1 MAAVLTW
8 THDGTVTLSTP
19 IASYTGPLDPQLFAV
34 FLGTLAVHSR
44 SAPVPAEIRR
54 IHILRVD
61 ADDYLIRGLLT
72 QGRISESR
80 SLEGIIHYIAWLH
93 SKRILHKSSHVPS
106 KPMPVT
112 RSARAKNVPATSRG
126 TKKRLDE
133 QVREQATS
141 RKAAK
146 KAPVVVVEEESD
158 DEADDESFV
167 ANSDSGDFA
176 GDTSVSDDGGGSIT
190 DDSDDIP
197 IAFLPGVRRG
207 DNGDIS
213 SDSDDEA
220 EVSDISDD
228 DCSDVSDDSSAG
240 SFIVEDD
247 DDDVDPRAVRYLARM
262 RQSRESSKSAFA
274 AYLDYVLNHRPV
286 PDHDVSAVTFR
297 NRARDLG
304 EAIVRSCNWRQE
316 IVTLIRS
323 NPTLRHTR
331 DGYSGLCDVCRHE
344 RFVND
349 MIQLGSKKFLCGTT
363 CVKRVIAYHQLV
375 HLDEGLRKLCGSDMP
390 NRAVQ
395 KECHD
400 YYRATIAAVLPF
412 ASGERDRYDD

>member
-8 THDGTVTLSTP
+8 THDGTVTLVTP
-19 IASYTGPLDPQLFAV
+19 KAAYTGPMDMHLFAK
-34 FLGTLAVHSR
+34 FLSHLVVHSR
-44 SAPVPAEIRR
+44 SAPLPAEIRR

-61 ADDYLIRGLLT
+61 VDYFLIRGLLA
-72 QGRISESR
+72 QGRLSEGM
-80 SLEGIIHYIAWLH
+80 SLDGIVNYIAWLH
-93 SKRILHKSSHVPS
+93 DKRILHENSHVPS

-112 RSARAKNVPATSRG
+112 RSTRAKNVPATSRG
-126 TKKRLDE
+126 TKKGLEE
-133 QVREQATS
+133 QAREQATA
-141 RKAAK
+141 RKKTA
-146 KAPVVVVEEESD
+146 VVMEEESD

-167 ANSDSGDFA
+167 ANSDSSEFA
-176 GDTSVSDDGGGSIT
+176 GDTDLSVADDGGGSIT

-197 IAFLPGVRRG
+197 LAFLPGVRRG
-207 DNGDIS
+207 DNGELS

-220 EVSDISDD
+220 EVSSISDD
-228 DCSDVSDDSSAG
+228 DCSDVSDDSSAD
-240 SFIVEDD
+240 SFIVED
-247 DDDVDPRAVRYLARM
+247 DDDVDPRAVLYLARM
-262 RQSRESSKSAFA
+262 KQSRESQKSAFA
-274 AYLDYVLNHRPV
+274 AYLDYVRSGRPV
-286 PDHDVSAVTFR
+286 PDHDVTAVTFR

-316 IVTLIRS
+316 IVTRIRS
-323 NPTLRHTR
+323 NATLLHTQR
-331 DGYSGLCDVCRHE
+331 GYCGLCDVCRHE

-349 MIQLGSKKFLCGTT
+349 MVQLGSKKFLCGTI

-375 HLDEGLRKLCGSDMP
+375 HLEEGLRKICGGAVP
-390 NRAVQ
+390 TRAVQ